1 MTVSSRPTRPAPLR
15 ILMIAPTSFFADYG
29 CHVRILEETTALQR
43 IGHIVRICTYHNGRD
58 LPGIDIRRSV
68 DVPWL
73 KRAEVGSSRHKAYLD
88 VALLVEA
95 ARQARR
101 FKPDVIH
108 AHLHEGALIG
118 SIIGRIAH
126 VPVIFDYQG
135 SLTEE
140 MLDHGFLR
148 RGGLSERFFR
158 KLERTI
164 DRLPDRIVPSGVAGL
179 EYLQSHG
186 VPKSR
191 IRHVPDAV
199 DLERFDPEA
208 SRAAGAAVRSQLGIP
223 ADARVVVY
231 LGLLAEYQGTTVLLE
246 AAQRYLRDQP
256 DTYFIVA
263 GYPGVEWYAQKA
275 DVLGISARMTF
286 PGKIDYEDAPALL
299 AAGDIAVAPKLSTTE
314 SNGKIFNYM
323 AMELPT
329 VATDSP
335 TNRAILGEL
344 GYFFGPGDAADM
356 AAKLADAF
364 SADESR
370 RAALRA
376 RIANHFDWD
385 DRISDLLDVYRE
397 VTGRAIAAPIAEA
410 TSASAD

>member
-1 MTVSSRPTRPAPLR
+1 
-15 ILMIAPTSFFADYG
+15 MIAPTSFFADYG

-43 IGHIVRICTYHNGRD
+43 LGHRVRICTYHNGRN
-58 LPGIDIRRSV
+58 LPGVDIRRSV

-88 VALLVEA
+88 VALLVET
-95 ARQARR
+95 ARQARA

-118 SIIGRIAH
+118 SIIGRIAR

-164 DRLPDRIVPSGVAGL
+164 DRLPDRIVPSGVAGQQ
-179 EYLQSHG
+179 YLQEHG
-186 VPKSR
+186 VPTGR

-199 DLERFDPEA
+199 DLERFDPDA
-208 SRAAGAAVRSQLGIP
+208 SRIAGAAFRARLGIP
-223 ADARVVVY
+223 SDAPVVVY

-246 AAQRYLRDQP
+246 AAQRYLRDHP

-275 DVLGISARMTF
+275 EALGISSRVTF

-299 AAGDIAVAPKLSTTE
+299 ATGDIAVAPKLSTTE

-323 AMELPT
+323 AMGLPT
-329 VATDSP
+329 VATDAP
-335 TNRAILGEL
+335 TNRAILGDL
-344 GYFFGPGDAADM
+344 GYFFRPGDAAHM
-356 AAKLADAF
+356 ATTLDEASAADAARRDAMRERIRTQF
-364 SADESR
+364 S
-370 RAALRA
+370 
-376 RIANHFDWD
+376 WD
-385 DRISDLLDVYRE
+385 QRVDDLLDVYRE
-397 VTGRAIAAPIAEA
+397 VLGSATLGAAEI
-410 TSASAD
+410 TDTASAPAD